1 MCSGESLGPKAT
13 GVGKSRQLLSS
24 RMEERTSLACKL
36 MRNLLRVNSI
46 VSHGSFLLKR
56 SI

>member
-36 MRNLLRVNSI
+36 MGNLLRVNSI